1 MNVPAEGAF
10 ALPDLRPHAFRYET
24 CDIPPGMTIR
34 EYQARRSGNSRGRER
49 PAPLRRMRALLDTS
63 AHEGRG

>member
-1 MNVPAEGAF
+1 
-10 ALPDLRPHAFRYET
+10 
-24 CDIPPGMTIR
+24 MTIR